1 MRLFALNR
9 PESLVEYPFL
19 HSEAKLTVELSYRV
33 TPSVCLRCCSTMCN
47 HDKNKAKQSLTT
59 LNTYT
64 CICKHTLSFPSLTY
78 TRARARTHTPIEW
91 KEDVS
96 STEGRLQPW
105 KNTKLG
111 HEGKTSVVYYCSTFA
126 PVCVYIHAVP
136 TRNVNTN
143 YSDMDVVCIW
153 NIFICFWFEFTAL
166 HSESN
171 ESK

>member
-78 TRARARTHTPIEW
+78 TRARARTHPSNGKRMFHPQRVVFNPGKILNW
-91 KEDVS
+91 VMKE
-96 STEGRLQPW
+96 RLVWFIIVAHLRPCVFTYMLCQP
-105 KNTKLG
+105 
-111 HEGKTSVVYYCSTFA
+111 E
-126 PVCVYIHAVP
+126 
-136 TRNVNTN
+136 
-143 YSDMDVVCIW
+143 M
-153 NIFICFWFEFTAL
+153 
-166 HSESN
+166 
-171 ESK
+171 